1 MAPSDCGAVSR
12 ETCTSLVWLVSWGP
26 FGEINMSYI
35 LAGQRD
41 RDVVTAFVAYR
52 EYLLERRSRFPP
64 AAYALA
70 ASEWYF
76 DFLDHRCPHDS
87 WLESV
92 TMGETSMGARHEQRT
107 STLTIRLLGAYH
119 DGYIEFSYP
128 DVYDY
133 DFRGAHVSQGHG
145 DWRYDEF
152 RLSDSG
158 RVIHEI
164 EWASFGRANRWL
176 IEASDVFHRWIPGVP
191 KVSV

>member
-1 MAPSDCGAVSR
+1 
-12 ETCTSLVWLVSWGP
+12 
-26 FGEINMSYI
+26 MSYI
-35 LAGQRD
+35 LADQRD
-41 RDVVTAFVAYR
+41 RDVVTAFAAYR

-76 DFLDHRCPHDS
+76 DFSDHRCPHDG

-92 TMGETSMGARHEQRT
+92 TIGEPSMGGRHEQRT

-128 DVYDY
+128 DVHDY
-133 DFRGAHVSQGHG
+133 DLRGAHVGQGHG

-164 EWASFGRANRWL
+164 EWASFGQNNHWL
-176 IEASDVFHRWIPGVP
+176 IEASDIFHRWIPRSSNKPV
-191 KVSV
+191 